1 MTSWSIDPQGVSTVL
16 TNVETAA
23 TELSTALDGILTA
36 QDELI
41 YGAGSLGGVPAA
53 VQALIESEQ
62 ARLLNVGYRINAGT
76 LGASTA
82 AIAYL
87 QGDEEMAANAQAAVA
102 SSALSGDMSAIG
114 AERLAAS

>member
-16 TNVETAA
+16 TSVETAA
-23 TELSTALDGILTA
+23 TELSTALDGIITA
-36 QDELI
+36 QDDLI
-41 YGAGSLGGVPAA
+41 YGAGSLTGVPAA

-62 ARLLNVGYRINAGT
+62 TRLLNVSNRINAGT

-87 QGDEEMAANAQAAVA
+87 QGDEEMAVTAQSAAA
-102 SSALSGDMSAIG
+102 TSALNGDMSAIG
-114 AERLAAS
+114 AERYAQ

>member
-16 TNVETAA
+16 TSVETAA
-23 TELSTALDGILTA
+23 TELATALDGILTA
-36 QDELI
+36 QDELS

-62 ARLLNVGYRINAGT
+62 TRLLSVGYRINAGT

-87 QGDEEMAANAQAAVA
+87 QGDEEMAATAQSAAA
-102 SSALSGDMSAIG
+102 ASALSGDMSAIG
-114 AERLAAS
+114 AERVAAS

>member
-23 TELSTALDGILTA
+23 TDLSVALDGILTA
-36 QDELI
+36 QEELI

-62 ARLLNVGYRINAGT
+62 SRLQNIGYRVNAGT

-87 QGDEEMAANAQAAVA
+87 QGDEEMAATAQAAA
-102 SSALSGDMSAIG
+102 ATSALSGNMSAIG
-114 AERLAAS
+114 AERVAAQ

>member
-16 TNVETAA
+16 TSVETAA

-36 QDELI
+36 QDDLV

-53 VQALIESEQ
+53 VAALIESEKT
-62 ARLLNVGYRINAGT
+62 RLTNVGRRINAGT

-82 AIAYL
+82 AIAYVH
-87 QGDEEMAANAQAAVA
+87 GDEEMAASAQAAA
-102 SSALSGDMSAIG
+102 STSALNGDMSAIG
-114 AERLAAS
+114 AERAAAL